1 MSICVAVKECD
12 IDLAAELLDKEGFKF
27 ICLFESDGMEEHLE
41 DLEID
46 LLRDC
51 NIFSQSYKLLSNIKM
66 KENNSEK
73 PIALKRVVD
82 ALIQEERQ
90 LCIVNNYNSYN
101 KIAIVFSNKII
112 NRAGQKDNRK
122 ITLTDDDLDMLINE
136 FNRALFMYEGMK
148 IYTLDEY
155 RSGVNID
162 GGTDW
167 KTFKE
172 RQDALIQYETKTFT
186 SDLYNKFEEAFKF
199 RLISYYCKIRQY
211 SLDEV
216 MYQLRKIGALDRRFD
231 GEIYIYEEEA
241 KRLLARRLCTMSF
254 KNDIELLV
262 NKGIIPA
269 DKLKYDIGINK

>member
-1 MSICVAVKECD
+1 MSICIAVKESE
-12 IDLAAELLDKEGFKF
+12 IDLAADLLGDRDFKF

-41 DLEID
+41 DLNID

-51 NIFSQSYKLLSNIKM
+51 NIFSQSYRLLANVKM
-66 KENNSEK
+66 KENNAEK
-73 PIALKRVVD
+73 PTMMKKIVD
-82 ALIQEERQ
+82 SIIQEERQ
-90 LCIVNNYNSYN
+90 LCIVNNYNSYKN
-101 KIAIVFSNKII
+101 IVIVFSNKFI
-112 NRAGQKDNRK
+112 NRGGQRDSKK
-122 ITLTDDDLDMLINE
+122 ITLTDDDLDLLINE
-136 FNRALFMYEGMK
+136 FSKTLFMYEGLK

-162 GGTDW
+162 GNSDW
-167 KTFKE
+167 KTFNE
-172 RQDALIQYETKTFT
+172 RQQALIQYETKSFT

-216 MYQLRKIGALDRRFD
+216 MIQLRKLGVLDSRFD

-254 KNDIELLV
+254 KNDIELLI

-269 DKLKYDIGINK
+269 DKLKYDI

>member
-1 MSICVAVKECD
+1 MSICVAVKESE
-12 IDLAAELLDKEGFKF
+12 IDLAADLLGDRDFKF

-41 DLEID
+41 DLNID

-51 NIFSQSYKLLSNIKM
+51 NIFSQSYRLLANVKM
-66 KENNSEK
+66 KENNAEK
-73 PIALKRVVD
+73 PTMMKKIVD
-82 ALIQEERQ
+82 SIIQEERQ
-90 LCIVNNYNSYN
+90 LCIVNNYNSYKN
-101 KIAIVFSNKII
+101 IVIVFSNKFI
-112 NRAGQKDNRK
+112 NRGGQRDSKK
-122 ITLTDDDLDMLINE
+122 ITLTDDDLDLLINE
-136 FNRALFMYEGMK
+136 FSKTLFMYEGLK

-162 GGTDW
+162 VNSDW
-167 KTFKE
+167 KTFNE
-172 RQDALIQYETKTFT
+172 RQQALIQYETKSFT

-216 MYQLRKIGALDRRFD
+216 MIQLRKLGVLDSRFD

-254 KNDIELLV
+254 KNDIELLI

-269 DKLKYDIGINK
+269 DKLKYDI